1 MSSAG
6 SAESKKQEYR
16 TRVRFVFVQNVAW
29 GRPRGFR
36 SSFYEKDFGS
46 KTLAEFRE
54 MELFNPDKSWTLVPA
69 QDE

>member
-1 MSSAG
+1 LGKASWLSI
-6 SAESKKQEYR
+6 
-16 TRVRFVFVQNVAW
+16 F
-29 GRPRGFR
+29 
-36 SSFYEKDFGS
+36 FYEKDFGS